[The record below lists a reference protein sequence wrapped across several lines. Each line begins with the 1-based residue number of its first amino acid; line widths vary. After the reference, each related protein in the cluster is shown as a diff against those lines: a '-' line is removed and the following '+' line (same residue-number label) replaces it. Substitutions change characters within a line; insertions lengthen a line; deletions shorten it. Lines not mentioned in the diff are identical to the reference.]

1 MMKDHLMDWL
11 AQRAA
16 ECEGRRASLAA
27 EGREDES
34 TFERIR
40 YNVYD
45 LFRTSTQAIHRAQQ
59 NEAAAWR
66 MFEQRLED
74 IPAAWQRSHDLAEL
88 HGDTKKAHIER
99 IKLDAAEDI
108 RRFYAWLRGEQV

>member
-1 MMKDHLMDWL
+1 MKDLLMDWL

-27 EGREDES
+27 EGRGDEA

-45 LFRTSTQAIHRAQQ
+45 LFRTTVSALHRA
-59 NEAAAWR
+59 ETDEKAAWWL
-66 MFEQRLED
+66 FERRLKD
-74 IPAAWQRSHDLAEL
+74 IPSTWQRSHDLAEL

-108 RRFYAWLRGEQV
+108 RRFYAQLRGEQA

>member
-1 MMKDHLMDWL
+1 MKDQLMDWL
-11 AQRAA
+11 AQRAE

-27 EGREDES
+27 EGRTDES

-45 LFRTSTQAIHRAQQ
+45 LFRTTVSALHRA
-59 NEAAAWR
+59 EPVEKDAWWL
-66 MFEQRLED
+66 FERRLKD
-74 IPAAWQRSHDLAEL
+74 IPSTWQRSHDLAEL
-88 HGDTKKAHIER
+88 HGDTEKAHIER

-108 RRFYAWLRGEQV
+108 RRFYAQLRGERT